1 MVACNLLCEFILG
14 TFGIRATLKVKVC
27 VCLGGGGGGGGG
39 REGGDNNK
47 YNVSP
52 AIYLTSS
59 YLLRTSVNANIIIIS
74 NYMDNVT

>member
-27 VCLGGGGGGGGG
+27 VCLGGGGGGG

-47 YNVSP
+47 YNNVSP

-74 NYMDNVT
+74 NYMDIVT

>member
-1 MVACNLLCEFILG
+1 MVACNLLCKFILG
-14 TFGIRATLKVKVC
+14 TLGIRATLKVKVC
-27 VCLGGGGGGGGG
+27 LGGGGEGV

>member
-27 VCLGGGGGGGGG
+27 VCLGGGGEGG

-47 YNVSP
+47 YNNVSP

-74 NYMDNVT
+74 NYMDIVT

>member
-1 MVACNLLCEFILG
+1 MGGFW
-14 TFGIRATLKVKVC
+14 
-27 VCLGGGGGGGGG
+27 GGGGGGV

-47 YNVSP
+47 YNNVSP

-74 NYMDNVT
+74 NYMDIVT